1 MEIVSTIALISIN
14 GTLLAQLISFLI
26 FLWII
31 NRIMFRPLQGVM
43 DERKSFVETIKL
55 DTAEAAADF
64 ERLTDE
70 LNTKES
76 AVRSE
81 AAALRQEREELGSR
95 EAAEIRSSARQ
106 EIESIKEKTEIEVA
120 AQVAEARKHLEKES
134 EALAINIMEK
144 VLDRRLVP

>member
-14 GTLLAQLISFLI
+14 GTLLAQVISFLI

-31 NRIMFRPLQGVM
+31 NRIMFRPLLGVIE
-43 DERKSFVETIKL
+43 ERKSFVETIKL
-55 DTAEAAADF
+55 DTAEAVADF

-70 LNTKES
+70 LNAKES
-76 AVRSE
+76 AVRRE
-81 AAALRQEREELGSR
+81 AAELRQEREELGSR
-95 EAAEIRSSARQ
+95 EAAEMRSSTKQ
-106 EIESIKEKTEIEVA
+106 EIESIKAKTEIEVA
-120 AQVAEARKHLEKES
+120 AQIAEARKHLEKES

>member
-14 GTLLAQLISFLI
+14 GTLLAQVISFLI

-31 NRIMFRPLQGVM
+31 NRIMFRPLLGVIE
-43 DERKSFVETIKL
+43 ERKSFVETIKL
-55 DTAEAAADF
+55 DTAEAVADF

-70 LNTKES
+70 LNAKES
-76 AVRSE
+76 AVRRE
-81 AAALRQEREELGSR
+81 AAELRQEREELGSR
-95 EAAEIRSSARQ
+95 EAAEMRSSTKQ
-106 EIESIKEKTEIEVA
+106 EIESIKAKTEIEVA
-120 AQVAEARKHLEKES
+120 AQVVEARKHLEKES

>member
-14 GTLLAQLISFLI
+14 GTLLVQVISFLI

-31 NRIMFRPLQGVM
+31 NRIMFRPLLGVIE
-43 DERKSFVETIKL
+43 ERKSFVETIKL
-55 DTAEAAADF
+55 DTAEAVADF

-70 LNTKES
+70 LNAKES
-76 AVRSE
+76 AVRRE
-81 AAALRQEREELGSR
+81 AAELRQEREELGSR
-95 EAAEIRSSARQ
+95 EAAEMHSSTKQ
-106 EIESIKEKTEIEVA
+106 EIESIKAKTEIEVA